1 MYCLE
6 KLNPSSARSARPT
19 WEGST
24 WPRSRLRGLQ
34 PLQVAMLC
42 LLAWTSTLSDITN
55 TSGDFHLSVNKM
67 FLVIVGASW
76 NHSRMVLRWASAPT
90 PTAWR
95 IGGWLLG
102 TTGSLTASTC
112 RQPGITFWL
121 ALWRGMLCKSEWP
134 SSYINPLHRCSR
146 WDLRLHGEEG
156 EGGDDPGADK
166 ALSCRAGFYQ
176 SSDYFQ
182 ENLNQV
188 SDITWQNCCN

>member
-134 SSYINPLHRCSR
+134 SSYINPLHRCSPYDPAEVLER
-146 WDLRLHGEEG
+146 AAPLPADLR
-156 EGGDDPGADK
+156 ADIERYV
-166 ALSCRAGFYQ
+166 ASIDFCLV
-176 SSDYFQ
+176 
-182 ENLNQV
+182 QV
-188 SDITWQNCCN
+188 ADNCVGMTWVFETLVHI